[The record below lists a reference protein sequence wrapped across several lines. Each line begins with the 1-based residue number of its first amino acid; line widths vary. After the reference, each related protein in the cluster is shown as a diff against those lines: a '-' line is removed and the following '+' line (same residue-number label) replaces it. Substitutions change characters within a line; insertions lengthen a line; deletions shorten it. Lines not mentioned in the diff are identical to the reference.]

1 MVLPLLGTIAMGAIK
16 GIVGR
21 KRRKKGE
28 GAQVSGSIVKV
39 SKNKGD
45 KKISLLLEEL
55 TLEKGRPYN
64 LILDDLEVLRA
75 ENNKPWMEMYKL
87 ASKGDETEYKKLKA
101 KADNYTKQINKL

>member
-45 KKISLLLEEL
+45 KKDFA
-55 TLEKGRPYN
+55 R
-64 LILDDLEVLRA
+64 
-75 ENNKPWMEMYKL
+75 NK
-87 ASKGDETEYKKLKA
+87 
-101 KADNYTKQINKL
+101 